1 MCYNQS
7 CSYAKWSR
15 KLKNSE
21 EANNFLESKG
31 IKCQFN
37 VARAPWWGGFLER
50 LIGLIKSCL
59 MKILGR
65 AKIFFKEVKES
76 RLHVEATLNNR
87 PQTYLEEEFGPETL
101 TPNYLIHGRR
111 IPMIAWEQ
119 PESES
124 EVDATRR

>member
-1 MCYNQS
+1 MPIQC
-7 CSYAKWSR
+7 
-15 KLKNSE
+15 
-21 EANNFLESKG
+21 G
-31 IKCQFN
+31 
-37 VARAPWWGGFLER
+37 
-50 LIGLIKSCL
+50 KSTVVGWIFGTPYWPYQVML

-119 PESES
+119 PESVS